1 MSSRDTHAGAL
12 IVVAAL
18 LLGNAAVAAAP
29 VAVGA
34 FSQGQPG
41 AAPPAGWQPFTF
53 PRIERHTAY
62 RLVADEGATTV
73 RADADASA
81 SGLIRRIDVDP
92 TRHPLLAWRWKIAGV
107 VAKADATRREG
118 DDYAARIYVAFK
130 YDPDRVSWFNRAKY
144 ALIKLFYGEYPPHAG
159 INYVWDNRL
168 APGTV
173 LPNAYTDRV
182 RMIVVRSGDAEANR
196 WVAEER
202 NVLEDYRRAFGEE
215 PPPVSGVAIM
225 TDTDDTRSRATAWY
239 GDIVFRGA
247 P

>member
-1 MSSRDTHAGAL
+1 MNSRKPRAGAL
-12 IVVAAL
+12 VVVTAF
-18 LLGNAAVAAAP
+18 LLGSVAAAAQ
-29 VAVGA
+29 VEVGA
-34 FSQGQPG
+34 FSQAQPG
-41 AAPPAGWQPFTF
+41 AAFPAGWQPLAF

-62 RLVADEGATTV
+62 RLVADEGTTVV

-81 SGLIRRIDVDP
+81 AGLIRRIEVDP
-92 TRHPLLAWRWKIAGV
+92 QRYPLLAWRWKIAGV

-144 ALIKLFYGEYPPHAG
+144 ALIRLIYGEYPPHAG

-182 RMIVVRSGDAEANR
+182 RMIVVRSGDADANR

-202 NVLEDYRRAFGEE
+202 NLLEDYRRAFGEE

-225 TDTDDTRSRATAWY
+225 TDTDDTRSQASAWY
-239 GDIVFRGA
+239 GDIAFRSA